1 MVTMSATADPSASMH
16 AALGFIQDE
25 HRTLAA
31 VLHGLKFVVQDIR
44 DSGNQPDFELL
55 RALVYYIDAYPE
67 RLHHPKEEQVLFAR
81 LRERTGDADDLLD
94 DLRHEHEAGESAI
107 RSLEKK
113 LLAFEFGG
121 QFEAFGDAAN
131 TYIDNYF
138 SHMHKEEQQILPLA
152 RKWLTGEDWE
162 ATRAAFAANTD
173 PASGGDAP
181 RFRALFSRI
190 VNLAPPPIGVGP
202 LFPRRNLQA

>member
-1 MVTMSATADPSASMH
+1 MSIATEAGSSMH
-16 AALGFIQDE
+16 AALGYIHDE

-31 VLHGLKFVVQDIR
+31 VLHGLKFIIQDIR
-44 DSGNQPDFELL
+44 AAGGQPDFELF

-67 RLHHPKEEQVLFAR
+67 RLHHPKEEAFLFAR
-81 LRERTGDADDLLD
+81 LRERTREADDLLD

-121 QFEAFGDAAN
+121 QFEAFGDAADA
-131 TYIDNYF
+131 YVDNYF
-138 SHMHKEEQQILPLA
+138 THMHKEEQQVLPLA
-152 RKWLTGEDWE
+152 RKWLTSEDWE
-162 ATRAAFAANTD
+162 DIRAEFAANTD
-173 PASGGDAP
+173 PAAGGDAP

-202 LFPRRNLQA
+202 LFPRRAQHA

>member
-1 MVTMSATADPSASMH
+1 MVPKVAATEPGASMH

-44 DSGNQPDFELL
+44 ASGSQPDFELL

-67 RLHHPKEEQVLFAR
+67 RLHHPKEEQFLFAR
-81 LRERTGDADDLLD
+81 LRERTTDANALLD
-94 DLRHEHEAGESAI
+94 ELRSEHEAGEGAI
-107 RSLEKK
+107 RSLEKT

-121 QFEAFGDAAN
+121 QFEAFGDAAT
-131 TYIDNYF
+131 TYVDNYF
-138 SHMHKEEQQILPLA
+138 SHMHKEEQKILPLA
-152 RKWLTGEDWE
+152 RKWLTAEDWE
-162 ATRAAFAANTD
+162 DTRAAFAANTD

-202 LFPRRNLQA
+202 LFPRRNPQP